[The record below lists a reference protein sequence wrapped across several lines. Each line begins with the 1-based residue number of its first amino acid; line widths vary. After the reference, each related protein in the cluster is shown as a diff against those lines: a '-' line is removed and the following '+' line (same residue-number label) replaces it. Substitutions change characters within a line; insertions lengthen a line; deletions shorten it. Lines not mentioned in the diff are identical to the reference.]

1 MVGAA
6 HGVGTSCARRYLSLA
21 RMRYIRRRPGAYT
34 ARRCPGALSISTTHN
49 RAVAA
54 LGLAIALVVS
64 GLARPESLDPPSTG
78 GMVALHR
85 LLSRLDAHRRVLVI
99 GAHPD
104 DEDTALLALVARGMG
119 GEAAYLSLS
128 RGEGG
133 QNLIG
138 PELGEE
144 LGLIRTQELLA
155 ARGVDGARQFF
166 TRAFDFGYTRSLD
179 ETLEK
184 WPKEAILEDTVRVV
198 RRFKPQVIVSIFP
211 TTAEAGHGQH
221 QEAGVAA
228 HEVFA
233 ASADTARFPAEEGLP
248 PWRAS
253 ALYRS
258 TFFRPTPDS
267 LTLATGTID
276 PASGKTYFQLAMA
289 SRSMH
294 RSQDMGVLQ
303 DIGPRATR
311 VGVGRRRAPDG
322 PAGEAAAEGR
332 LLVAAPAAIRSSRL
346 GPERSG
352 DGAAGD
358 LFAGVDTR
366 LRAIADALAP
376 GPSATRWRLRSIRL
390 GRGDGVARRAR
401 RRAASTRR
409 RFRACARS
417 SRCSKPRRSMA
428 GGAGRPRTSGRWRA
442 ISSPRSSSSRAKRWR
457 SRPVGC
463 STPTPSRPLWFQVR
477 A

>member
-1 MVGAA
+1 
-6 HGVGTSCARRYLSLA
+6 
-21 RMRYIRRRPGAYT
+21 
-34 ARRCPGALSISTTHN
+34 
-49 RAVAA
+49 
-54 LGLAIALVVS
+54 
-64 GLARPESLDPPSTG
+64 
-78 GMVALHR
+78 MVALHR

-144 LGLIRTQELLA
+144 LGLIRTQELMA

-211 TTAEAGHGQH
+211 TTADAGHGQH

-233 ASADTARFPAEEGLP
+233 ASADAARFAAGGRPAAVARVGALP
-248 PWRAS
+248 LELLSSDRRQPDARHRHHRPGQRQDLLPARDGVAQHAPLAGHGRA
-253 ALYRS
+253 A
-258 TFFRPTPDS
+258 
-267 LTLATGTID
+267 
-276 PASGKTYFQLAMA
+276 
-289 SRSMH
+289 
-294 RSQDMGVLQ
+294 
-303 DIGPRATR
+303 GPRAAR
-311 VGVGRRRAPDG
+311 DARRRGSPALAPRP
-322 PAGEAAAEGR
+322 PAGEG
-332 LLVAAPAAIRSSRL
+332 APESRPPARGSGGNPFQAP
-346 GPERSG
+346 GPG
-352 DGAAGD
+352 TQPATVPCGD

-366 LRAIADALAP
+366 LRAIADALDA
-376 GPSATRWRLRSIRL
+376 GPERDALAASLDSRLGAKWRRCAASWRRVVSTRPSPRLREVVEL
-390 GRGDGVARRAR
+390 LE
-401 RRAASTRR
+401 AASRR
-409 RFRACARS
+409 LASA
-417 SRCSKPRRSMA
+417 PIDRRPA
-428 GGAGRPRTSGRWRA
+428 HGGGRSGRA
-442 ISSPRSSSSRAKRWR
+442 RSSSSRAKRWR
-457 SRPVGC
+457 SRRTGC
-463 STPTPSRPLWFQVR
+463 STPTPSRRL
-477 A
+477 

>member
-1 MVGAA
+1 MLRILRA
-6 HGVGTSCARRYLSLA
+6 GVRVRSRESQHLDRL
-21 RMRYIRRRPGAYT
+21 
-34 ARRCPGALSISTTHN
+34 
-49 RAVAA
+49 AVAA
-54 LGLAIALVVS
+54 LGLAIALVVP
-64 GLARPESLDPPSTG
+64 GLARPESLEPPSTG

-211 TTAEAGHGQH
+211 TTADAGHGQH

-228 HEVFA
+228 HEVF
-233 ASADTARFPAEEGLP
+233 TA
-248 PWRAS
+248 
-253 ALYRS
+253 
-258 TFFRPTPDS
+258 
-267 LTLATGTID
+267 
-276 PASGKTYFQLAMA
+276 
-289 SRSMH
+289 
-294 RSQDMGVLQ
+294 
-303 DIGPRATR
+303 
-311 VGVGRRRAPDG
+311 
-322 PAGEAAAEGR
+322 
-332 LLVAAPAAIRSSRL
+332 
-346 GPERSG
+346 
-352 DGAAGD
+352 
-358 LFAGVDTR
+358 
-366 LRAIADALAP
+366 
-376 GPSATRWRLRSIRL
+376 SATRLASRRRKACR
-390 GRGDGVARRAR
+390 RGARRCSIARASFVR
-401 RRAASTRR
+401 RRTA
-409 RFRACARS
+409 
-417 SRCSKPRRSMA
+417 
-428 GGAGRPRTSGRWRA
+428 
-442 ISSPRSSSSRAKRWR
+442 
-457 SRPVGC
+457 
-463 STPTPSRPLWFQVR
+463 
-477 A
+477 

>member
-1 MVGAA
+1 
-6 HGVGTSCARRYLSLA
+6 
-21 RMRYIRRRPGAYT
+21 MRVASPGAYT
-34 ARRCPGALSISTTHN
+34 ARRCSRALSDLDITT
-49 RAVAA
+49 AQSLL
-54 LGLAIALVVS
+54 LGLAVALVVA
-64 GLARPESLDPPSTG
+64 GLARPESLEPPSTG

-233 ASADTARFPAEEGLP
+233 ASHDAARFPAEEGLP

-253 ALYRS
+253 VLYRS
-258 TFFRPTPDS
+258 TSSVR
-267 LTLATGTID
+267 
-276 PASGKTYFQLAMA
+276 
-289 SRSMH
+289 
-294 RSQDMGVLQ
+294 
-303 DIGPRATR
+303 PRA
-311 VGVGRRRAPDG
+311 A
-322 PAGEAAAEGR
+322 
-332 LLVAAPAAIRSSRL
+332 
-346 GPERSG
+346 
-352 DGAAGD
+352 
-358 LFAGVDTR
+358 
-366 LRAIADALAP
+366 
-376 GPSATRWRLRSIRL
+376 
-390 GRGDGVARRAR
+390 
-401 RRAASTRR
+401 
-409 RFRACARS
+409 
-417 SRCSKPRRSMA
+417 
-428 GGAGRPRTSGRWRA
+428 
-442 ISSPRSSSSRAKRWR
+442 
-457 SRPVGC
+457 
-463 STPTPSRPLWFQVR
+463 
-477 A
+477 